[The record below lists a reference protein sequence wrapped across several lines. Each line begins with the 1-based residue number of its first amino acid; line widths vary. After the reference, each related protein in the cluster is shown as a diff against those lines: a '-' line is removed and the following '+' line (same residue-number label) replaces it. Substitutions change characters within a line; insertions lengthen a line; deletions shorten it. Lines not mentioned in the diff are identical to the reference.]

1 MRELMDV
8 PQDTLPVDNT
18 PAYGG
23 GEAGLVEA
31 ARQGN
36 RQAFGELVERYQRRL
51 VRVIH
56 QLVHN
61 LDLAEDLAQDTFLKV
76 YQRLDQFDPSRRFG
90 PWLFQVGVNHTLDH
104 LRKQKRR
111 GWWMLFSEGGE
122 DRPTDPAV
130 SDPRLNLDLAQEVDQ
145 TLAELPEKDRVVLV
159 LREMENMSTSEI
171 AAILGR
177 KEATV
182 RWRLAEARQKFEQIW
197 TQRRDGRPPRPSRE
211 SIPDREEPT

>member
-1 MRELMDV
+1 MRELMEA
-8 PQDTLPVDNT
+8 PQETLPVDNT

-36 RQAFGELVERYQRRL
+36 QQAFGELVERYQRRL

-111 GWWMLFSEGGE
+111 GWWMLFSEAGE

-211 SIPDREEPT
+211 STPNQ

>member
-1 MRELMDV
+1 MRELMEA

-31 ARQGN
+31 ARQGD
-36 RQAFGELVERYQRRL
+36 REAFGELVERYQRRL

-130 SDPRLNLDLAQEVDQ
+130 GDPRVNLDLAQEVDQ

-211 SIPDREEPT
+211 